1 MCISKVQ
8 TKVDCSKQKKTT
20 KKTTKKQCST
30 TCKKP
35 ATVAANQFGYLT
47 GDPHLRGGDGEL
59 YDVHGQAGNI
69 YSVLKDKNLD
79 YNAKYGSINNMSNN
93 GVVES
98 GITLKGSKSTSKISF
113 NKDGKAVLSTITNGK
128 TTETPI
134 EKGKTYKLADGGTV
148 AFGQAYG
155 GGADGQSMEERLITT
170 TGEGYIITQVARQ
183 WGYIDSNVQTPK
195 AGVNTDKV
203 LPTGLLGDTFDADSK
218 ARVAKDNMGTGVLN
232 NALSSYT
239 KLSLFA

>member
-8 TKVDCSKQKKTT
+8 TQTACTKKTTT
-20 KKTTKKQCST
+20 KKTQCSK
-30 TCKKP
+30 TCTKQKP
-35 ATVAANQFGYLT
+35 VAANEYGYLT

-59 YDVHGQAGNI
+59 YDVHGEANKI

-98 GITLKGSKSTSKISF
+98 GITVKSSKSTNKITF
-113 NKDGKAVLSTITNGK
+113 NKDGKAVLSTTTNGK
-128 TTETPI
+128 TTETVI
-134 EKGKTYKLADGGTV
+134 EKGKTYKLADGGNV
-148 AFGQAYG
+148 KFGQAYG
-155 GGADGQSMEERLITT
+155 GGADGKSMEERLITT

-195 AGVNTDKV
+195 AGVNADKT

-239 KLSLFA
+239 RLSLFA